1 MTVRL
6 RDIRDCF
13 EGVIPSIIATC
24 DARGIPNV
32 SYLSQVY
39 YVDDGRVAL
48 SNQFFSKTAANVRAT
63 GRATVLVVDARSGAQ
78 HVLSVAFESSVEAGE
93 LFERM
98 AAHLRAISSQ
108 HGMEKLMALK
118 SADIYRVLG
127 CRPVAGST
135 PPDPPAPRAQAE
147 ERLAAAA
154 RLSAGIG
161 AEPDADCMLD
171 RTLDGLAAEFG
182 FANLMVLVADEELRR
197 LTVLASRGYETEGVG
212 SEVCYGEGV
221 IGIAAESRHPVR
233 ICDMSRGR
241 RFAQAVRSSAELD
254 GQRVIPLPGLPE
266 PQSQLAVPML
276 SHGRLRGILFAESPE
291 RFRFAR
297 EDEHALAL
305 VAAQL
310 AAGLR
315 LDEMEAQAVPA
326 VAEGAAAETAAA
338 GPPSFRVRYFA
349 FDDSVFIDDAYLI
362 KGVSGRLLFH
372 FIDQHLKTGR
382 REFTNRELRLDPALR
397 LPGLKDNL
405 ETRLIL
411 LRRRLEERDAPIRL
425 LRPGRGRIR
434 LDLSGRPG
442 IEIVRR
448 M

>member
-1 MTVRL
+1 MRL

-24 DARGIPNV
+24 DPQGIPNI

-93 LFERM
+93 VFERM

-108 HGMEKLMALK
+108 HGMEKLMELK
-118 SADIYRVLG
+118 SADIYRVLD
-127 CRPVAGST
+127 CRAVPGGAS
-135 PPDPPAPRAQAE
+135 PASEMPASGAE
-147 ERLAAAA
+147 EKLAAAA
-154 RLSAGIG
+154 RLSAWIG

-171 RTLDGLAAEFG
+171 RALDGIVAEFG
-182 FANLMVLVADEELRR
+182 FRNLMVLVADEALGR

-212 SEVCYGEGV
+212 SEVCFGEGV
-221 IGIAAESRHPVR
+221 IGIAAEARHPVR
-233 ICDMSRGR
+233 ISDMSRGR
-241 RFAQAVRSSAELD
+241 RFAQAVRSGLD
-254 GQRVIPLPGLPE
+254 MDDRRRIPLPGLPE

-276 SHGRLRGILFAESPE
+276 GQGRLRGILFAESPE
-291 RFRFAR
+291 RFRFGR

-305 VAAQL
+305 VAVQL

-315 LDEMEAQAVPA
+315 PDEPEAPA
-326 VAEGAAAETAAA
+326 APVAAPARPEE
-338 GPPSFRVRYFA
+338 GPPTFRIRYFA
-349 FDDSVFIDDAYLI
+349 FDDSVFIDDTYLI
-362 KGVSGRLLFH
+362 KGVPGRLLFH
-372 FIDQHLKTGR
+372 FLDHYLKTGR
-382 REFTNRELRLDPALR
+382 QEFTNRELRLDPALR
-397 LPGLKDNL
+397 LPDLKDNL

-411 LRRRLEERDAPIRL
+411 LRRRLEEREAPVRL
-425 LRPGRGRIR
+425 LRSGRGRIR
-434 LDLSGRPG
+434 LDLHGRPG
-442 IEIVRR
+442 IEVVPRG
-448 M
+448 